1 LKLDQKRGAV
11 LQIRLSSQKPIW
23 RLEKTVS
30 LNEIISQDN
39 ISTITMTRGKV
50 HAFNEEMVDDLAD
63 RFNELGEDK
72 KTQAVILT
80 GQGSF
85 FSFGL
90 DVPDLYH
97 YTKNDFVD
105 YLNKFTDLC
114 TLIFT
119 FPKPVIAAVNGHAIA
134 GGCML
139 VTACDYRIMVSGKA
153 KISLNEVT
161 FGSMVFAGSVETL
174 KCCVGHRVAETILL
188 KGLMYS
194 AEQANE
200 LGLIDRVSA
209 PDELM
214 SIAHEV
220 ASAYTANDLRAFT
233 ALKKLV
239 RNPIADEMRKRDP
252 QGNRDF
258 ADLWYTPQ
266 TRENLKG
273 IQIRR

>member
-1 LKLDQKRGAV
+1 MS
-11 LQIRLSSQKPIW
+11 LS
-23 RLEKTVS
+23 KT
-30 LNEIISQDN
+30 IFQDN
-39 ISTITMTRGKV
+39 ISTISMTRGKV
-50 HAFNEEMVDDLAD
+50 HALSEEMVDHLTD
-63 RFNELGEDK
+63 RFNQLREDEQ
-72 KTQAVILT
+72 TQAVILT

-90 DVPDLYH
+90 DVPELYD
-97 YTKNDFVD
+97 YTKDDFVD
-105 YLNKFTDLC
+105 YLGKFTDLC

-119 FPKPVIAAVNGHAIA
+119 FPKPVVAAVNGHAIA

-139 VTACDYRIMVSGKA
+139 TTVCDYRIMSSGKA

-174 KCCVGHRVAETILL
+174 KCCVGHRVAETMLF
-188 KGLMYS
+188 GGCMYS
-194 AEQANE
+194 AEQAHE
-200 LGLIDRVSA
+200 LGLVDRVAS

-214 SIAHEV
+214 PTAQEV
-220 ASAYTANDLRAFT
+220 ASGYAANDLHAFT

-239 RNPIADEMRKRDP
+239 RGPIADEMRKRDP

-266 TRENLKG
+266 TRENLKR
-273 IQIRR
+273 IQIRQ

>member
-1 LKLDQKRGAV
+1 MS
-11 LQIRLSSQKPIW
+11 LS
-23 RLEKTVS
+23 
-30 LNEIISQDN
+30 EIISQEN

-50 HAFNEEMVDDLAD
+50 HALSEGMVDHLTD
-63 RFNELGEDK
+63 RFNQLREDQQ
-72 KTQAVILT
+72 TQAVILT

-90 DVPDLYH
+90 DVPELYD
-97 YTKNDFVD
+97 YTKDDFVD
-105 YLNKFTDLC
+105 FLGKFTELC

-139 VTACDYRIMVSGKA
+139 VTACDYRIMASGKA

-161 FGSMVFAGSVETL
+161 FGSLVFAGSVETL
-174 KCCVGHRVAETILL
+174 KCCVGHRVAETMLF
-188 KGLMYS
+188 GGQMYN
-194 AEQANE
+194 AERAHE
-200 LGLIDRVSA
+200 LGLIDCVAS

-214 SIAHEV
+214 QIAQEV
-220 ASAYTANDLRAFT
+220 ASGYAANDLCAFT

-239 RNPIADEMRKRDP
+239 RGPIADEMRKRDP

-258 ADLWYTPQ
+258 ADLWYAPK

-273 IQIRR
+273 IRIRQ